1 MAWSERLGT
10 VRKDEKMSQLHMMVT
25 ITNRNL
31 AKKFVHFYKEKGLDI
46 SAVTVGMGT
55 AASEILD
62 YFGLEGNEK
71 SVLFHIVTNEK
82 WREVKHDLQKK
93 MQIDLPG
100 MGIAFLVPLSSI
112 GGKKALNYLTSGQ
125 EFVKEE
131 ESTLKETKYE
141 LFVTIANQGYTEL
154 VMDAAREVHAA
165 GGTVIHA
172 KGTGV
177 EKAEKFLGVT
187 LVAEKEM
194 VFIVVKKEQKN
205 EIMKAIMDKAGLE
218 SKAKSIVFSLPV
230 SATAGMRLMEE
241 SAEEEE
247 LE

>member
-1 MAWSERLGT
+1 
-10 VRKDEKMSQLHMMVT
+10 MSQLHMMVT
-25 ITNRNL
+25 ITNRNIV
-31 AKKFVHFYKEKGLDI
+31 KKFVHFYKEMGLDI

-71 SVLFHIVTNEK
+71 GVLFHIVTSEK
-82 WREVKHDLQKK
+82 WREVKHGLQKK

-125 EFVKEE
+125 EFFKEE
-131 ESTLKETKYE
+131 ESILKETKYE
-141 LFVTIANQGYTEL
+141 LLVVIANQGYTEL

-172 KGTGV
+172 KGTGM

-194 VFIVVKKEQKN
+194 VFIVVKTEQKN
-205 EIMKAIMDKAGLE
+205 RIMKAIMDNAGLE
-218 SKAKSIVFSLPV
+218 SKAKSIIFSLPV

-241 SAEEEE
+241 SEDEE
-247 LE
+247 L